1 MGFFKKKKEE
11 KNENAEL
18 SPTLHVAALQIVNEH
33 FGINEIYDL
42 SDLSFTEITDVLEF
56 INFKRELRDIMP
68 VDLQEEIEE
77 EEDE

>member
-11 KNENAEL
+11 GPL

-42 SDLSFTEITDVLEF
+42 SDLSFAEISDVLEF
-56 INFKRELRDIMP
+56 INFKRELRDVLP
-68 VDLQEEIEE
+68 VDIEQPIEEE